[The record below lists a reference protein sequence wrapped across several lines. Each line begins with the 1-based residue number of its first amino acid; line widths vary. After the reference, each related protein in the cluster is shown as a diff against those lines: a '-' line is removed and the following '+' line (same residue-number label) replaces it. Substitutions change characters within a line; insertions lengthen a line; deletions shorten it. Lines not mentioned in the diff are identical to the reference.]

1 MTKKNL
7 KALNFI
13 KRNAVYF
20 ILALCLLAIGLS
32 LTFAVIKGNNAKI
45 ESGNNQNQ
53 EVPDIPV
60 VDPTPE
66 VPDTPVDDIIPDTPS
81 EPVDTKIS
89 FIMPVDQ
96 VVSISEYTTTMVFN
110 STLDRYQVHN
120 AIDFYAQEGTPVYA
134 VYDGTIESVTND
146 LLKGVT
152 VTIDHGNGLKTVY
165 NSLADGETV
174 IVGQTVKQGDIIGE
188 VSVTNRQ
195 EYGEGAHLHFQVLE
209 NGQVIDPA
217 KYLTLD
223 EK

>member
-1 MTKKNL
+1 
-7 KALNFI
+7 
-13 KRNAVYF
+13 
-20 ILALCLLAIGLS
+20 
-32 LTFAVIKGNNAKI
+32 
-45 ESGNNQNQ
+45 
-53 EVPDIPV
+53 
-60 VDPTPE
+60 
-66 VPDTPVDDIIPDTPS
+66 
-81 EPVDTKIS
+81 
-89 FIMPVDQ
+89 
-96 VVSISEYTTTMVFN
+96 MVFN